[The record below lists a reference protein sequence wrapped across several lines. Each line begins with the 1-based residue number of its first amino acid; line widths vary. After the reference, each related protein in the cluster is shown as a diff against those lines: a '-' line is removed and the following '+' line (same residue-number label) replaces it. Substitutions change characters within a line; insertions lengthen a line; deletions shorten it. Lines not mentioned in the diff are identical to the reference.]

1 MSGAR
6 SAARVLIAD
15 YPGGQVIAGARA
27 LARAGD
33 RVELAWPRG
42 PLDGLAMSRALAAW
56 HPVPSAIDDPAGFVD
71 GVCALAAAADYD
83 LVLPFGLDA
92 CHAVAKYADRI
103 APHVAFAA
111 PAYDRFAVANDKLA
125 TARHC
130 AAIGVAVPRVFSDVH
145 AVDLD
150 AVCRAARFPVVIK
163 ARSGSGVADAL
174 RYAADAEALR
184 RLYGAMV
191 ERSGRAGV
199 RDFSAPLIQEFV
211 PGHIHDACTVSWRGE
226 VVTVLTQ
233 VRQVMSPI
241 YGGVGAINRTTDSPP
256 LRALARRVLESL
268 DWHGPA
274 QVEFKYDP
282 RDRAF
287 KLIEINPKLWGTL
300 PLSIAAGVDFPGII
314 RDLVLGRPVARDRP
328 YRVGLR
334 YGFLFPQSTQAV
346 AQLGRRFGWG
356 RLWRARAALWP
367 DVIDLDPRD
376 PLPDLRRAAG
386 AAWRQWR
393 RGTDEVN
400 AGIAP
405 TNPPESI
412 G

>member
-1 MSGAR
+1 MSRAGAR
-6 SAARVLIAD
+6 ILVPD
-15 YPGGQVIAGARA
+15 YPGGQVIAGVRA
-27 LARAGD
+27 LAAAGD

-42 PLDGLAMSRALAAW
+42 RLDGLAMSRALAAW
-56 HPVPSAIDDPAGFVD
+56 HAVPSAISDPAGYID
-71 GVCALAAAADYD
+71 GVRALVAGGDYD
-83 LVLPFGLDA
+83 VLLPFGLDA
-92 CHAVAKYADRI
+92 CHAVSKYAERL
-103 APHVAFAA
+103 APHVGFAA
-111 PAYDRFAVANDKLA
+111 PAYDHFALANDKLA

-130 AAIGVAVPRVFSDVH
+130 AGIGVAVPQVFSDV
-145 AVDLD
+145 AEVDLD
-150 AVCRAARFPVVIK
+150 AVCKAARFPVVVK
-163 ARSGSGVADAL
+163 ARSGSGVTEAL

-184 RLYGAMV
+184 RVYGAMV
-191 ERSGRAGV
+191 ERAGRGAV

-226 VVTVLTQ
+226 VITVLTQ

-241 YGGVGAINRTTDSPP
+241 DGGVGAINRTTDSPP

-282 RDRAF
+282 RDRAY

-314 RDLVLGRPVARDRP
+314 RDLVLGRPVRRDVA

-334 YGFLFPQSTQAV
+334 FGFLFPQSTQAV
-346 AQLGRRFGWG
+346 AQLGRRFGWD
-356 RLWRARAALWP
+356 RVWRARHALWP
-367 DVIDLDPRD
+367 DVVDFDPRD

-386 AAWRQWR
+386 AVWRQWR
-393 RGTDEVN
+393 RGTDEAN
-400 AGIAP
+400 AGVVAP
-405 TNPPESI
+405 NPPESI
-412 G
+412 R